1 MATQTI
7 DAQTESADSK
17 AHSLYEDAL
26 SRLDAAA
33 ELADVEAETVDQ
45 LRHPKLI
52 TEVTIPVRMD
62 DGSRQFFT
70 GYRVRHSDTR
80 GPAKGG
86 IRFHPSVSLDEV
98 KSLAFWMTFKCAAV
112 GLPFGGGKGGV
123 ICDPRELSK
132 MELERLSRGYIRGVQ
147 NVVGPDTDVPAPD
160 VYTNATVMGWMMDEY
175 STSKGQRTPAM
186 ITGKPIELGGSL
198 GRDDAT
204 ARGAYYIVKEMER
217 ERGWTP
223 SETRVAVQ
231 GFGNAG
237 QHFARLLHADGY
249 KIVAVSDSKGGVY
262 REQGFDIPSMIK
274 VKNES
279 RRLKAVYCEGS
290 VCEEVDA
297 QQITNE
303 ELLELDVE
311 ILAPAAL
318 ENVITEDNAGRIKG
332 KTIVELAN
340 GPVTSAA
347 DEILFKNGLQV
358 IPDILANAGGVTV
371 SYFEWVQNRTG
382 DYWELEMVHER
393 LQKRMAREFH
403 EIQTLSMARS
413 VPMRTA
419 AYAHALRRLADAI
432 EAQGTFRYFNGAR

>member
-1 MATQTI
+1 MTMTAS
-7 DAQTESADSK
+7 EKSG
-17 AHSLYEDAL
+17 SLYEDAL

-33 ELADVEAETVDQ
+33 ELAEVERETVEQ

-62 DGSRQFFT
+62 DGSRRFFT
-70 GYRVRHSDTR
+70 GYRVRHSDAR
-80 GPAKGG
+80 GAAKGG
-86 IRFHPSVSLDEV
+86 IRYHPDVSLDEV

-123 ICDPRELSK
+123 IVDPRELSR
-132 MELERLSRGYIRGVQ
+132 MELERLSRGYIRGMHH
-147 NVVGPDTDVPAPD
+147 VVGPDTDVPAPD

-175 STSKGQRTPAM
+175 SVAEGTRTPAM

-204 ARGAYYIVKEMER
+204 ARGAYYIVKEIER
-217 ERGWTP
+217 ERGWKP

-237 QHFARLLHADGY
+237 QHFARLLHDDGY
-249 KIVAVSDSKGGVY
+249 RVVAVSDSKGGVY
-262 REQGFDIPSMIK
+262 REQGFDVPSLIK

-279 RRLKAVYCEGS
+279 RRVKAVYCEGS
-290 VCEEVDA
+290 VCAEVDA
-297 QQITNE
+297 EQITNE

-318 ENVITEDNAGRIKG
+318 ENVITEDNAARVRA

-340 GPVTSAA
+340 GPTTSAA
-347 DEILFKNGLQV
+347 DRILYENGCMVL
-358 IPDILANAGGVTV
+358 PDILANAGGVTV

-382 DYWELEMVHER
+382 DYWKVETVHER
-393 LQKRMAREFH
+393 LQERMAREYH
-403 EIQTLSMARS
+403 AIHDLATSREA
-413 VPMRTA
+413 PMRTA
-419 AYAHALRRLADAI
+419 AYAHALKRLASAI
-432 EAQGTFRYFNGAR
+432 ESQGTFRYFNGGR